1 MKLTKSELRVVR
13 AALLLAVDEDGEA
26 WDTLTAADVEVAQ
39 DLIDAI
45 PDFDFTNRDEEDDED
60 DEDDAEEDADED
72 D

>member
-39 DLIDAI
+39 DLLDAI
-45 PDFDFTNRDEEDDED
+45 PDFDFTNRDEEE

>member
-39 DLIDAI
+39 DLLDAI

-60 DEDDAEEDADED
+60 DAEEDADED

>member
-45 PDFDFTNRDEEDDED
+45 PDFDFTNRDEEE

>member
-60 DEDDAEEDADED
+60 DAEEDADED

>member
-1 MKLTKSELRVVR
+1 MKLTKTELRVVR
-13 AALLLAVDEDGEA
+13 AALLLAVDEDSEG

-45 PDFDFTNRDEEDDED
+45 PDFDFTNRDEEE

-72 D
+72 Y